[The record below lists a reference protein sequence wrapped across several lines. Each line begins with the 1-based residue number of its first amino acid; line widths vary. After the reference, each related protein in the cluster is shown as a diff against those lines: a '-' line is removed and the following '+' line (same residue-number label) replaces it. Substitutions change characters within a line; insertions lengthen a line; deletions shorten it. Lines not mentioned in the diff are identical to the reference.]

1 MGAGISIAA
10 VGTALAMAYP
20 LIDSLA
26 REYNQKKAAK
36 VRATLNAIL
45 SKYNVTMSQLRN
57 AMEVKNVKYANIL
70 DRLNTASPVGRAF
83 KIKTD
88 LEKKQQQD
96 IKETNS
102 KINELER
109 LSGTAQATL
118 GKQAEE
124 IESKGLVRT
133 ILNN

>member
-1 MGAGISIAA
+1 MGAGISMAA

-26 REYNQKKAAK
+26 REYNQKKAARI
-36 VRATLNAIL
+36 RAKLNAIL
-45 SKYNVTMSQLRN
+45 SKNNVTMSQLRN
-57 AMEVKNVKYANIL
+57 AMEVRNMKYANIL
-70 DRLNTASPVGRAF
+70 DKLNSVSPVGRAF

-88 LEKKQQQD
+88 LEARQLQETKD
-96 IKETNS
+96 TNS

-109 LSGTAQATL
+109 LSGAAQATI
-118 GKQAEE
+118 GKQADEV
-124 IESKGLVRT
+124 ESKGLVRT